1 MYICLRCG
9 KKVNPT
15 DELGRVRCP
24 FCGYKVLA
32 KERAGVVKVVK
43 VR

>member
-1 MYICLRCG
+1 MYVCLKCN
-9 KKVNPT
+9 KEVKPT

-32 KERAGVVKVVK
+32 KKRPEIVKVVK